1 MTLINLSKDAFN
13 TKQASQVVGAS
24 IRQVIHWDKVGLV
37 KPSIRSASGRGSG
50 RLFSYV
56 DLLALKTVESL
67 REDGISLQK
76 IQKCVRYIRKHLPD
90 VRQPLGFCKLIA
102 VGQTIYMARDRQT
115 LIDTI
120 KLPGQH
126 AHLSLIVD
134 ISGIDRELRA
144 VIHKFVSKRV
154 EEVALGDYLYQ
165 VEIEPDLEDGGYV
178 AEVAGLPGCLT
189 QGDTLEETIENAK
202 DAIETYLEALDDMR
216 KEGMPV
222 TVNLSARRRRKAS
235 A

>member
-1 MTLINLSKDAFN
+1 MSIINLSKEAFN

-50 RLFSYV
+50 RLYSYV

-90 VRQPLGFCKLIA
+90 MQQPLGFCKLIA

-120 KLPGQH
+120 KLPGQQ

-134 ISGIDRELRA
+134 ISGIDQELRA

-178 AEVAGLPGCLT
+178 GNVAGLPGCLSD
-189 QGDTLEETIENAK
+189 GDTVEELLENIK
-202 DAIETYLEALDDMR
+202 DAIELWTEAREELQ
-216 KEGMPV
+216 KEGIDVPMQQPK
-222 TVNLSARRRRKAS
+222 RKRAS

>member
-1 MTLINLSKDAFN
+1 MTTINLSKEAFN
-13 TKQASQVVGAS
+13 TKQASQIVGAS

-37 KPSIRSASGRGSG
+37 KPSIRSATGRGSG
-50 RLFSYV
+50 RLYSYI

-134 ISGIDRELRA
+134 ISGIDQELRA
-144 VIHKFVSKRV
+144 IIHKFVSKRV
-154 EEVALGDYLYQ
+154 EEVALGDFVYQ

-178 AEVAGLPGCLT
+178 GNVAGLPGCLSD
-189 QGDTLEETIENAK
+189 GDTVEELLENIK
-202 DAIETYLEALDDMR
+202 DAIEVWTEAREELR
-216 KEGMPV
+216 KEGIEVPMQQP
-222 TVNLSARRRRKAS
+222 RRRRAS